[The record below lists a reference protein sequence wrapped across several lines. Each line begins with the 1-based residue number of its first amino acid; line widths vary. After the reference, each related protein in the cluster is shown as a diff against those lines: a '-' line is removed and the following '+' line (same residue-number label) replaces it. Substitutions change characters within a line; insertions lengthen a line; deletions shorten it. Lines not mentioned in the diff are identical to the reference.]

1 MSAILKLAAMDV
13 RDACG
18 VCRRD
23 ETAADVRRVAALAAV
38 REYDALKARMANL
51 EASAARAHELLIRYE
66 NKTIRPEVGTGEC
79 IDDLTALLAGLKEE
93 VSRG

>member
-1 MSAILKLAAMDV
+1 MSAVLKLAAMDV

-38 REYDALKARMANL
+38 REHDALKARL
-51 EASAARAHELLIRYE
+51 LSALSVCARAHELLIRYE

-79 IDDLTALLAGLKEE
+79 IDDLTTLLAGPDEE